1 MRLKKAI
8 IPYLVLFESS
18 QLLIFPISV
27 GLRAVAESQ
36 VSSGGRRGQ
45 PSQEWPFQTLLLCD
59 KGLEHRQRPHA
70 CIPTN
75 PRFLMLLHFRNNWG
89 HVLPEPL

>member
-36 VSSGGRRGQ
+36 VSSGGGGG
-45 PSQEWPFQTLLLCD
+45 SHH
-59 KGLEHRQRPHA
+59 KNG
-70 CIPTN
+70 
-75 PRFLMLLHFRNNWG
+75 HFRLCFCVIRAFSTDNRLKLAFQQIQG
-89 HVLPEPL
+89 F